1 MVTGTSTDIQIVDKI
16 SSSDSKALEALY
28 NRYASILFSTIK
40 KIVSDERLAEEVL
53 IEVFT
58 IIWRKIDRFDA
69 KSGSVFTWL
78 VLLARNKAVDVIKR
92 LRANNSLPDYSDDYE
107 EEFIIPHLS
116 PVIEQIDYRIASG
129 LKVNV
134 ENALIRLT
142 DAQQYVI
149 SLAFY
154 EGLTE
159 QEIADKLNI
168 PLETVKSK
176 IRTALT
182 NFKTNLMGKS

>member
-1 MVTGTSTDIQIVDKI
+1 MVTGTSTDIQIVEKI

-28 NRYASILFSTIK
+28 NRYSSILYSTIK

-58 IIWRKIDRFDA
+58 IIWRKIDRFNA
-69 KSGSVFTWL
+69 QSGSVFSWL
-78 VLLARNKAVDVIKR
+78 VLLARNKAVDVVKR
-92 LRANNSLPDYSDDYE
+92 LKANSSLPDYSEDYE

-182 NFKTNLMGKS
+182 NFKTNLMGKN